1 MKTLLTISWIIVAAA
16 LILSLVFYGQ
26 VPERVDSHWDEQGR
40 VNGTMSRF
48 WGMFLMPILMGGI
61 TLLMIYLPKI
71 DPLNPN
77 FIGFKQYYF
86 AFILIFNL
94 FMLMVHLYMVLWNS
108 AIFRF
113 SPNIMI
119 SIGTGILLYAA
130 GVMVRKAKRNWFA
143 GIRTPWTLSSDIVW
157 DKTHLLGSYLFKGAG
172 ILISLSIFLP
182 KFSVWIILISSLGV
196 SLVTVVYSYIV
207 YRQENNT

>member
-1 MKTLLTISWIIVAAA
+1 MWE
-16 LILSLVFYGQ
+16 
-26 VPERVDSHWDEQGR
+26 P
-40 VNGTMSRF
+40 
-48 WGMFLMPILMGGI
+48 
-61 TLLMIYLPKI
+61 
-71 DPLNPN
+71 
-77 FIGFKQYYF
+77 
-86 AFILIFNL
+86 
-94 FMLMVHLYMVLWNS
+94 
-108 AIFRF
+108 
-113 SPNIMI
+113 
-119 SIGTGILLYAA
+119 GILLYAS
-130 GVMVRKAKRNWFA
+130 GVMVKNAKRNWFA